1 MHIVFNANADG
12 KLRKGPNSACFVQ
25 VNHLLLAKSYEKN
38 FGRTIF
44 WSGRND
50 FELGRNDSRRNGP
63 VSNDRNSEVI
73 I

>member
-1 MHIVFNANADG
+1 MLVLF
-12 KLRKGPNSACFVQ
+12 KLTTYC
-25 VNHLLLAKSYEKN
+25 LLNRTKKTSGELS
-38 FGRTIF
+38 FGRGETD
-44 WSGRND
+44 D